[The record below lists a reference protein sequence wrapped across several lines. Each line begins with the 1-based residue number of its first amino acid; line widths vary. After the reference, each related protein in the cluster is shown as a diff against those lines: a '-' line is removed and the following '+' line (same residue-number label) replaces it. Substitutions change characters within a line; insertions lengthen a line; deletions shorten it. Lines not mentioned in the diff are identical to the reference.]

1 MNHLAIYS
9 LYPQVVKIDDEFGAF
24 DSEGNKVEIDQSSV
38 DAKTLELENIE
49 TAKQQAKEEAKISAM
64 DKLSKL
70 GLTADEIS
78 AITGVK

>member
-9 LYPQVVKIDDEFGAF
+9 LYPQVVKIDDEAGAF

-38 DAKTLELENIE
+38 DAKALELENIE
-49 TAKQQAKEEAKISAM
+49 TAKQQAKEEVKTSALAKLTA
-64 DKLSKL
+64 L